1 MRRHCSLS
9 LSLSSLTLVLA
20 LPHSSTHF
28 HSRSRKLYG
37 EISWSFVVRSK
48 DELEHTWHLL
58 QSNDNM
64 HSITYNQDLVNPT
77 LLVGWVELKYFYGL
91 TRNHLVTM
99 THFGQSVFFLT
110 ISKGALNQKLILNDT
125 PCTTK
130 FLTQSLLKSY

>member
-1 MRRHCSLS
+1 
-9 LSLSSLTLVLA
+9 
-20 LPHSSTHF
+20 
-28 HSRSRKLYG
+28 
-37 EISWSFVVRSK
+37 
-48 DELEHTWHLL
+48 
-58 QSNDNM
+58 M